1 MIGASACRIH
11 FTDWKEVTTEMEFPL
26 PVWMEWVAV
35 VGSIVLGAI
44 ALTIIDRFQ
53 KS

>member
-1 MIGASACRIH
+1 MIGANACRIH

-26 PVWMEWVAV
+26 PAWMEWIATGGSV
-35 VGSIVLGAI
+35 VVGAI
-44 ALTIIDRFQ
+44 ALAIIDRFQ